1 MCEKAAFTDVGYNTD
16 LDKAF
21 KLIYNTAVQNHVPQK
36 DLPRALVVISDMEID
51 NYIRCRD
58 MSFLQKWKQLFREAG
73 YEMPQLVCWN
83 VEARQDTYIAQSATE
98 KGIKYLSGSSASV
111 FRDLISTLNCESA
124 YDAMIKVLMNKIYD
138 RVITKLPARAM

>member
-1 MCEKAAFTDVGYNTD
+1 MPKS
-16 LDKAF
+16 
-21 KLIYNTAVQNHVPQK
+21 LI
-36 DLPRALVVISDMEID
+36 VISDMEID
-51 NYIRCRD
+51 NYIRYNNMD
-58 MSFLQKWKQLFREAG
+58 FLQNWKQLFREAG

-83 VEARQDTYIAQSATE
+83 VEARQDTFLARASE

-124 YDAMIKVLMNKIYD
+124 YDAMIKVLMNKMYD